1 MMRYINNRQAAGL
14 ESVMP
19 TPPRHAGFTLAEVMV
34 AMGVFALGFVA
45 VASLLPSAAYMQ
57 LRTIEAVQGKNVG
70 ENAEQYLM
78 GMNYSVSDL
87 QAIASTNNQR
97 VQEWPTTG
105 NNAISLNDRTYP
117 SHLSTVANRPYRW
130 VPLIKRESNSPE
142 TKADFTIYVF
152 VLKDDNPDDG
162 STPSIVS
169 GTINSVDIEDGK
181 RKVLSLNGTL
191 LNDLWP
197 GDRILTANGNIY
209 SIESIDRTNNKAR
222 TLNEVLAEDVAG
234 VNFWYGKGGVTGRP
248 TTMNITV
255 MDRVSP

>member
-1 MMRYINNRQAAGL
+1 MMRYINKRKAAGL
-14 ESVMP
+14 ESVRP
-19 TPPRHAGFTLAEVMV
+19 TSPRHAGFTLAEVMV

-87 QAIASTNNQR
+87 QAIASTNNQL

-130 VPLIKRESNSPE
+130 VPLIKRESNSPV

-152 VLKDDNPDDG
+152 VLKDDTPNEGDNP
-162 STPSIVS
+162 SVVS
-169 GTINSVDIEDGK
+169 GTISSVGLEDGE
-181 RKVLSLNGTL
+181 RRILNLDGTSS
-191 LNDLWP
+191 NDLWP

-209 SIESIDRTNNKAR
+209 SIESINRNNNTAK
-222 TLNEVLAEDVAG
+222 TLYAVLDEDVAG
-234 VNFWYGKGGVTGRP
+234 VNFWYSKGGVTGRP